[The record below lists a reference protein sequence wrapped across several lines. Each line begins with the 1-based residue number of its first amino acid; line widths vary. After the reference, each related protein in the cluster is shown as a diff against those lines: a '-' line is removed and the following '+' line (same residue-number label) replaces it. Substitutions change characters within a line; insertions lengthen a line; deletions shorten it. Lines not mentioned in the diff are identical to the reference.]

1 MPSSEL
7 AGPVTRHM
15 KARCQVVS
23 VEDPK
28 PAEWLPGAAD
38 PSDCRAHTLP
48 TASAP
53 ACIGSAHY
61 CAPAL
66 YSCLDTLAATY
77 RLGANA
83 KATVVSV
90 RSPVCDCDGLWR
102 SRNAVASTRPS
113 HALELVYTHF

>member
-1 MPSSEL
+1 M
-7 AGPVTRHM
+7 VRHM
-15 KARCQVVS
+15 KAGAATKCQVVS
-23 VEDPK
+23 RGSQAG
-28 PAEWLPGAAD
+28 AEWW
-38 PSDCRAHTLP
+38 RAPLIPLIAEHTLYLLP
-48 TASAP
+48 Q
-53 ACIGSAHY
+53 HL
-61 CAPAL
+61 PAL
-66 YSCLDTLAATY
+66 VLPTIAHLPSTYCLDTLAATY